1 MKKYVC
7 SILTVLLMLIAVFP
21 CVFGVDSLDLSDS
34 MHLTFESDQE
44 DIKASY
50 GASLTKISG
59 GFGGSSGSLSITNG
73 TDEKGGFFK
82 NGLRLYSGRE
92 YLFSVNVK
100 SEELLGNPRVT
111 LFFHYEEENEN
122 GEITSSS
129 GTGYQ
134 SVRLVNR
141 ENVGNGWV
149 RYFNTYTVA
158 ETCTTGNGQ
167 AKIYSPDCSID
178 FRGGSA
184 NVSFLA
190 DDFIVEPVYPAE
202 MVHEN
207 NLLLHESFDGTA
219 VALKGMG
226 AAMSLQEAGG
236 MDDSGCISV
245 VPSNGNGGVMLKSAL
260 S

>member
-7 SILTVLLMLIAVFP
+7 SILTALLMLIAVFP

-82 NGLRLYSGRE
+82 NGLRLYSGGE

-141 ENVGNGWV
+141 ENFGNGWV
-149 RYFNTYTVA
+149 RYLLVRFCRYT
-158 ETCTTGNGQ
+158 
-167 AKIYSPDCSID
+167 
-178 FRGGSA
+178 
-184 NVSFLA
+184 
-190 DDFIVEPVYPAE
+190 
-202 MVHEN
+202 
-207 NLLLHESFDGTA
+207 
-219 VALKGMG
+219 
-226 AAMSLQEAGG
+226 
-236 MDDSGCISV
+236 
-245 VPSNGNGGVMLKSAL
+245 
-260 S
+260 